1 MIQQSDGRRF
11 ERAAEEVVD
20 LREALE
26 RAEAAERRE
35 RWRRVQAEAT
45 AAELAQ
51 IVACEVAARTHAEK
65 VADELQALVDGRR
78 LMQAAAHTR

>member
-1 MIQQSDGRRF
+1 MIQTDRRRF
-11 ERAAEEVVD
+11 VRPQPDLHE

-26 RAEAAERRE
+26 RAEDAERRE

-51 IVACEVAARTHAEK
+51 ILACEVAARQNAER
-65 VADELQALVDGRR
+65 VAAELQALIDGPR
-78 LMQAAAHTR
+78 AADPAA